1 MEDSIHVKNKNRTR
15 LCKVLS
21 KKNLKQKFNNP
32 GIKQDKTKDQ
42 SSQCHLRLGHTK
54 QHCDCGPREGPQI
67 CGDLDKHKNEK
78 KEPNESTQNVK
89 AINRELE
96 KNSNEVYQQKIK
108 FKKKIVLHLSV
119 KFCLT
124 L

>member
-1 MEDSIHVKNKNRTR
+1 MSPEAGPHQTA
-15 LCKVLS
+15 
-21 KKNLKQKFNNP
+21 
-32 GIKQDKTKDQ
+32 
-42 SSQCHLRLGHTK
+42 LRLWSLG
-54 QHCDCGPREGPQI
+54 GPQM

>member
-1 MEDSIHVKNKNRTR
+1 MEDSIHVKKKNRTR
-15 LCKVLS
+15 LCTVLS
-21 KKNLKQKFNNP
+21 KKK
-32 GIKQDKTKDQ
+32 KT
-42 SSQCHLRLGHTK
+42 LRLGHTK
-54 QHCDCGPREGPQI
+54 QHCDCGPCDGPQI

>member
-1 MEDSIHVKNKNRTR
+1 M
-15 LCKVLS
+15 CKVLS
-21 KKNLKQKFNNP
+21 KKNLEQKFNNP

-54 QHCDCGPREGPQI
+54 QHCECGPCEGPQI

-96 KNSNEVYQQKIK
+96 KLNQSLSTKNQIK
-108 FKKKIVLHLSV
+108 EEKCS
-119 KFCLT
+119 
-124 L
+124 

>member
-1 MEDSIHVKNKNRTR
+1 MEDSINVKKKNPRTR

-21 KKNLKQKFNNP
+21 KKKNLEQKFSNP

-54 QHCDCGPREGPQI
+54 QHCDCGPCDGPQI

-89 AINRELE
+89 ALNRELE
-96 KNSNEVYQQKIK
+96 KNLKRSLSTKNKI
-108 FKKKIVLHLSV
+108 
-119 KFCLT
+119 
-124 L
+124 

>member
-1 MEDSIHVKNKNRTR
+1 MEDSINVKKKTPRTR

-21 KKNLKQKFNNP
+21 KKKNLEQKFSNP

-54 QHCDCGPREGPQI
+54 QHCDCGPCEGPQI

-96 KNSNEVYQQKIK
+96 KKLKRSLSTKNKI
-108 FKKKIVLHLSV
+108 
-119 KFCLT
+119 
-124 L
+124 